1 MELRN
6 LIANSHPLNSLGHS
20 KRIRLIAPSD
30 TLHNENQSRDQVR
43 LTYNDLVHEGLR
55 LCFAEE
61 KRARS
66 AG

>member
-1 MELRN
+1 MQLRN

-43 LTYNDLVHEGLR
+43 LTYNELVHEGLR
-55 LCFAEE
+55 ICVAKKE
-61 KRARS
+61 RARP